1 MDLRTKRSLQAI
13 EEAFVESVLA
23 KGFAKTTVSEIAAQ
37 AEINRKTFYTYY
49 LDKYDLAEKLGDKL
63 IAKYDQALT
72 TRLKQEGSDLNHLMD
87 SFISNNEDLQLFKAL
102 LTIHTE
108 EYDFEA
114 DFNHL
119 LKQRCEESFKV
130 TDPLEKELL
139 ANYALTS
146 IKYYLTTNEP
156 LSSLR
161 QTAFIEKLYHL
172 IEQDF

>member
-102 LTIHTE
+102 LTRSEEHTS
-108 EYDFEA
+108 D
-114 DFNHL
+114 L
-119 LKQRCEESFKV
+119 PSR
-130 TDPLEKELL
+130 
-139 ANYALTS
+139 
-146 IKYYLTTNEP
+146 
-156 LSSLR
+156 
-161 QTAFIEKLYHL
+161 
-172 IEQDF
+172 